1 MYEASILMG
10 YYYDYDR
17 IKNLFDK
24 TTYFIAYDSVRK
36 HTMAKQ
42 QEATAIM
49 EDRGCL
55 EIISGRKRVTWY
67 AMKPATICMTEE
79 AA

>member
-1 MYEASILMG
+1 
-10 YYYDYDR
+10 
-17 IKNLFDK
+17 
-24 TTYFIAYDSVRK
+24 
-36 HTMAKQ
+36 MAKQ